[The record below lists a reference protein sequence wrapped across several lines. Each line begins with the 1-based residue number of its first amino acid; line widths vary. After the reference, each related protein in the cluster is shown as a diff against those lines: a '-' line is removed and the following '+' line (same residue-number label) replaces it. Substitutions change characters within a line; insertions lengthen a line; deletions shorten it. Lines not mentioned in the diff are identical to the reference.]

1 MCFTSGDEFP
11 ELFEFCF
18 GGNSHNDLPEHV
30 KKEWNKMPLP
40 DQTGFVERL
49 RGKATVHHAMGGD
62 LDDAFLREL
71 NDNIRSGLTEMLTK
85 ESKSFRPR
93 LGFHR

>member
-1 MCFTSGDEFP
+1 
-11 ELFEFCF
+11 
-18 GGNSHNDLPEHV
+18 
-30 KKEWNKMPLP
+30 MPLP

-93 LGFHR
+93 AARAACSEPPLLAPGSPG